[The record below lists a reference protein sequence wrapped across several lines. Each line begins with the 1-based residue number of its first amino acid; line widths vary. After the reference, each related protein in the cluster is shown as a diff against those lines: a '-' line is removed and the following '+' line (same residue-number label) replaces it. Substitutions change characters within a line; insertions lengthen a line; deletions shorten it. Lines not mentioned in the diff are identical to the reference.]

1 MILLNHMNKMF
12 YKIAMLFKGDLTETE
27 IDTEYAKV
35 LEILKEHGE
44 ITQELKPNKIGLAY
58 PIAKTRDAYFATVK
72 FEPKVDA
79 IIDFKVWLNKAN
91 LLRIMIT
98 KNDNLTVEKV
108 LGFSPIKKVT
118 EEVMSESVI
127 GEHVVQTS
135 VAEMGEAGVLPLEE
149 IAPTVEP
156 VNPVSE
162 IVPAKEEKPEIDM
175 NALDE
180 KLEELLKE

>member
-12 YKIAMLFKGDLTETE
+12 YKIAMLFKGDLTEIE

-44 ITQELKPNKIGLAY
+44 IAQELKPNKIGLAY
-58 PIAKTRDAYFATVK
+58 PIAKTKDAYFATVK
-72 FEPKVDA
+72 FEPKTEA
-79 IIDFKVWLNKAN
+79 IIDFKVWLNKVN
-91 LLRIMIT
+91 LLRVMIT

-108 LGFSPIKKVT
+108 IGFSPIAKVG
-118 EEVMSESVI
+118 EGVVAEGMVGKPVI
-127 GEHVVQTS
+127 QAS
-135 VAEMGEAGVLPLEE
+135 VAETAEVGVLPLEE
-149 IAPTVEP
+149 MIPIVEP
-156 VNPVSE
+156 TAPMNKATPH
-162 IVPAKEEKPEIDM
+162 KEEKPEIDM

>member
-1 MILLNHMNKMF
+1 MNKMF
-12 YKIAMLFKGDLTETE
+12 YKIAMLFKGDLTEIE

-58 PIAKTRDAYFATVK
+58 PIAKIRDAYFATVK
-72 FEPKVDA
+72 FEPKAEA

-98 KNDNLTVEKV
+98 KNDSLTVEKV
-108 LGFSPIKKVT
+108 IGFSPIAKVV
-118 EEVMSESVI
+118 EGAVAESMV
-127 GEHVVQTS
+127 GKTVVQAS
-135 VAEMGEAGVLPLEE
+135 VAETARVGVLPLEE
-149 IAPTVEP
+149 IAPTVQP
-156 VNPVSE
+156 ISPVSE